1 MKDLKEYNY
10 IDESFY
16 RDVKEVLEQARKRI
30 YRNIQ
35 NEMVLAY

>member
-16 RDVKEVLEQARKRI
+16 RDVKEVLEQA
-30 YRNIQ
+30 NI
-35 NEMVLAY
+35 EIFKMRWF